1 MSAPI
6 TINRTQSTSVTSSSP
21 SSPGLYVPIHK
32 RTGGSNTSSPS
43 SISSTLPSES
53 HSHVYST
60 ATLLS
65 LQPFA
70 DESMK
75 GKIRLACPEVL
86 MTRKMRK
93 GLEFNG
99 RRTEFSAAQQLH
111 VLTPLPFDIHEKAA
125 ATTPTPAPPAPLPQV
140 STPSRVV
147 VPRRSR
153 SGARG
158 PQRKRNV
165 FSSPS
170 GARRTGDDSW
180 RPQAVPMSPI
190 LLV

>member
-1 MSAPI
+1 
-6 TINRTQSTSVTSSSP
+6 
-21 SSPGLYVPIHK
+21 
-32 RTGGSNTSSPS
+32 
-43 SISSTLPSES
+43 
-53 HSHVYST
+53 
-60 ATLLS
+60 
-65 LQPFA
+65 
-70 DESMK
+70 
-75 GKIRLACPEVL
+75 

-99 RRTEFSAAQQLH
+99 RRTESSAAQQLH

-125 ATTPTPAPPAPLPQV
+125 TTTPAAAAAAAALPQV
-140 STPSRVV
+140 STVV
-147 VPRRSR
+147 EPRRSR
-153 SGARG
+153 PGARG

-165 FSSPS
+165 FSSPF